1 MDSKTLIKRITT
13 GGLALTAGRTLTML
27 YPAFVELGDKNH
39 AYGVVLP
46 DFPGC
51 FSAADEM
58 NDLPARVQEAVE
70 LYFEGED
77 LPLPPSDLATLRTRP
92 EFAYDGLWMLFDI
105 DTSRLTT
112 RAKRFNATL
121 PANLLAAID
130 DYVKTHGGS
139 RSGFLAEAAREKLR
153 SH

>member
-1 MDSKTLIKRITT
+1 
-13 GGLALTAGRTLTML
+13 ML
-27 YPAFVELGDKNH
+27 YPAFVELGDENH

-70 LYFEGED
+70 LYFEGEN
-77 LPLPPSDLATLRTRP
+77 LPLPPPSDLATLRTRP

-121 PANLLAAID
+121 PENLLAAID

-139 RSGFLAEAAREKLR
+139 RSRFLAEAAREKLR